1 MSGRNDSEWIVGN
14 PYLARLGKSSP
25 LLGANLFDTA
35 KIFGWLF
42 VRLRSEDL
50 GLMGCAL

>member
-14 PYLARLGKSSP
+14 PYLARLGKTSQ
-25 LLGANLFDTA
+25 LLGTNLLGTA